1 MPITGLGPHGER
13 ASPPQLLG
21 LSETEMAQ
29 VRERRFNLAVV
40 LHTTSSDWAKQQL
53 AGIVLTLGRHA
64 ADVVEVIDCEFDYST
79 QINALERLAKEPPD
93 AVISIPIGNAAV
105 ADAHRK
111 ISCTGSKLILLDNA
125 PTGLIPGTDYAS
137 VVSADNFGL
146 GQIGAELL
154 SPYLTPADSVGIL
167 SYGIDFFATHEREI
181 AFRKWMENHRPD
193 VKIRTARFTSIN
205 LVAPMVDGFLAA
217 DPHIKGLF
225 AVWDEPAMQAVA
237 ALQSRSRDIPI
248 TTVDLGNAAATE
260 MAGGGLIKGI
270 GAQRPFDQGV
280 AAATAALQSLVG
292 REPPPWVA
300 LPGMAVTRANVVEA
314 YQTIWHAPAPK
325 ELLSALKPSAAN
337 GTK

>member
-1 MPITGLGPHGER
+1 MPITGLGPHGEK

-21 LSETEMAQ
+21 LSEAEMAL

-53 AGIVLTLGRHA
+53 AGIVLTLGRYA
-64 ADVVEVIDCEFDYST
+64 AAVVEVVDCEFDYST
-79 QINALERLAKEPPD
+79 QINALERLAKEPPN
-93 AVISIPIGNAAV
+93 AIISIPIGNAAV

-111 ISCTGSKLILLDNA
+111 VSRAGSKLILLDNA
-125 PTGLIPGTDYAS
+125 PTGLLPGTDYAS

-154 SPYLTPADSVGIL
+154 SPYLTPVDSVGII

-193 VKIRTARFTSIN
+193 VKIRTARFTALN

-225 AVWDEPAMQAVA
+225 ALWDEPAMQAVA

-300 LPGMAVTRANVVEA
+300 LPGMAVTRSNVVEA

-325 ELLSALKPSAAN
+325 ELLSALKPPAAN
-337 GTK
+337 VTK

>member
-1 MPITGLGPHGER
+1 MSITGLGPHGER

-21 LSETEMAQ
+21 LSEAEMALA
-29 VRERRFNLAVV
+29 RERRFNLAVV

-53 AGIVLTLGRHA
+53 AGIVLTLGRYA
-64 ADVVEVIDCEFDYST
+64 ATVVEVVDCEFDYST
-79 QINALERLAKEPPD
+79 QINALERLAKELPN
-93 AVISIPIGNAAV
+93 AIISIPIGNAAV
-105 ADAHRK
+105 ADAHRQV
-111 ISCTGSKLILLDNA
+111 SRTGCKLILLDNA
-125 PTGLIPGTDYAS
+125 PTGLLPGTDYAS

-154 SPYLTPADSVGIL
+154 SPYLTPADSVGII
-167 SYGIDFFATHEREI
+167 SFGIDFFATHEREI

-193 VKIRTARFTSIN
+193 VKIRTARFTEIN

-225 AVWDEPAMQAVA
+225 AVWDEPAMQAVT

-325 ELLSALKPSAAN
+325 ELLSALKPPAAN
-337 GTK
+337 VTK